1 MKDRRWQDVA
11 MLVLGLWLIV
21 SPFVLQ
27 YPDTLGIA
35 ALNSYVFGFGVML
48 FAAIALIKPQMWEEW
63 TNLVLGIWLIV
74 APVVLGFKT
83 ETDATANHLLIG
95 LLIVIDALS
104 VMVPRYTRKAT

>member
-11 MLVLGLWLIV
+11 MLILGLWLIA

-27 YPDTLGIA
+27 YPDMLGIA
-35 ALNSYVFGFGVML
+35 VLNSYVFGFGVML
-48 FAAIALIKPQMWEEW
+48 FAAIALFKPQMWEVW
-63 TNLVLGIWLIV
+63 VNLVLGVWLMA
-74 APVVLGFKT
+74 APVVLGFRT